1 MNLKPLKYTLPAIT
15 FGVGIIS
22 LGIIADLKRPKNTT
36 AEDLK
41 HSKEI
46 VKKHNPY
53 KYIDILENDDCLKS
67 WQKAAKEIEDSI
79 KTADSLCHKAYIEGS
94 MLINKS
100 IRKIH

>member
-1 MNLKPLKYTLPAIT
+1 MNLKPVKYTLPILT
-15 FGVGIIS
+15 FGLSVIS
-22 LGIIADLKRPKNTT
+22 LGIIADIKRPQNTVK
-36 AEDLK
+36 EDLQQA
-41 HSKEI
+41 KEI

-79 KTADSLCHKAYIEGS
+79 RTDSLCRKAYSEGS

-100 IRKIH
+100 IKNIK